1 VVVIGPTVGPPL
13 GGYLTDHYGWRM
25 IFDINVPFGILAAF
39 LAYIHV
45 KDLPTTGSH
54 AESQKQMMAAPVDL
68 FGLALLVVGVG
79 SLQFVLDRGQD
90 DDWFSSGVILTY
102 SILAAISI
110 PLFVW
115 WELKIKNPIVDLRLF
130 KNIQLLSG
138 TIMMLAVGW
147 VLYAIVF
154 FIPIFATNVL
164 GMNATQNGNLFMPSA
179 FAAMLFMPVVALLM
193 GKLDPRFLMLL
204 GVGFTAVTLVMMGH
218 MTPQTGYWDLFW
230 PLMWRSLGTA
240 LLFIPVN
247 TVALAAFKDAELG
260 QAAGV
265 VNLSRQIG
273 GSASTA
279 ILNTISNNSSNA
291 AYEHMRQFI
300 SPLNAQ
306 FMDWA
311 RSAQGAVYSLSSE
324 IGLAHPD
331 LLMVRS
337 IYYKV
342 KAQSFV
348 MGFDQLCWWML
359 AVFMVSLIPI
369 YFLKMPKG
377 VKAGAVGMH

>member
-1 VVVIGPTVGPPL
+1 
-13 GGYLTDHYGWRM
+13 
-25 IFDINVPFGILAAF
+25 
-39 LAYIHV
+39 
-45 KDLPTTGSH
+45 
-54 AESQKQMMAAPVDL
+54 
-68 FGLALLVVGVG
+68 
-79 SLQFVLDRGQD
+79 
-90 DDWFSSGVILTY
+90 
-102 SILAAISI
+102 
-110 PLFVW
+110 
-115 WELKIKNPIVDLRLF
+115 
-130 KNIQLLSG
+130 
-138 TIMMLAVGW
+138 
-147 VLYAIVF
+147 
-154 FIPIFATNVL
+154 
-164 GMNATQNGNLFMPSA
+164 MNATQNGNLFMPSA
-179 FAAMLFMPVVALLM
+179 LAAMLFMPVVAILM
-193 GKLDPRFLMLL
+193 GKFDPRFLMLL

-218 MTPQTGYWDLFW
+218 MTPQTGYWNLFW

-306 FMDWA
+306 FMNWS
-311 RSAQGAVYSLSSE
+311 RTAQGTVNSLTSQ

-359 AVFMVSLIPI
+359 AVFMVSLVPI

-377 VKAGAVGMH
+377 VKPGAVGMH